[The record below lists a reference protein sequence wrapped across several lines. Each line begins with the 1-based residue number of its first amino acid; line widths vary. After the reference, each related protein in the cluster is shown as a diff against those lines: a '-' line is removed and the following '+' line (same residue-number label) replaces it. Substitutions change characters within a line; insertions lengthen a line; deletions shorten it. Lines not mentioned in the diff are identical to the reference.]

1 MKSSLRKLRGFA
13 FHKHDQKEKRN
24 ARFPAYQDELLQASQ
39 DMLDMKNCYDSLLSA
54 AAATA
59 NSAYE
64 FSEALRELGACLLE
78 KTALNDD
85 EESGRVLLMLGKAQF
100 ELQKLVDSYRVH
112 IIQTITTPSES
123 LLKELQTVED
133 MKRQCDEKRD
143 LYRSMIATQRE
154 KGTLRNTKV
163 EHFTSEQLQTAQE
176 DFQEETTFFVFRLK
190 SLKQGQSRS
199 LLTQAARH
207 HAAQLNFFR
216 KGVKSLEM
224 VEPHVKV
231 IAEQQHID
239 YQFIGLEDDDTD
251 EEVDDYDV
259 NDDGVV
265 SFDYGQNDHGQDAVS
280 HSRMSMERRD
290 LLPEGETTQL
300 YDRKILLI
308 IKENLDR
315 SQADHLYVNRGPRGV
330 SMSEPLLADKK
341 LEFSERISQMRP
353 ASTKKYHT
361 YVLPTPLDVKSSS
374 LASSNNTIS
383 ASKIVNKGG
392 FPTQL
397 YHSSPL
403 QPDMLAIDSRDVQL
417 PSPTRFP
424 KAHSVLKENI
434 NSGPISR
441 PTSLHEEL
449 SMSQFALNPSDT
461 KKIKRQAFSGPLTS
475 QTLLNKATLS
485 AAGSLSTVDYPSRF
499 SAMPTHI
506 TPQLNAAQK
515 LSLSSSPPV
524 SSPRIN
530 ELHELPRPPLS
541 SAKPVRPSGLIGHSG
556 PLMYR
561 GREHNTSNKIPS
573 ISSHMASPLPTPPG
587 AMTRSFS
594 IPSSGQRTPSLTVEV
609 GGSSYKSEHD
619 HGATNLKL
627 AICFHLLFRITGVL
641 LFNVIVLSKYCPQA

>member
-24 ARFPAYQDELLQASQ
+24 ARFPAHQDELLQASQ

-100 ELQKLVDSYRVH
+100 ELQKLVDSYRTH

-154 KGTLRNTKV
+154 KGTLRNVKV

-176 DFQEETTFFVFRLK
+176 DFQEEATFFVFRLK

-199 LLTQAARH
+199 LLTQATRH

-259 NDDGVV
+259 NDDGVA
-265 SFDYGQNDHGQDAVS
+265 SFDYGQNGHGQDAVS
-280 HSRMSMERRD
+280 HSRMSME
-290 LLPEGETTQL
+290 
-300 YDRKILLI
+300 
-308 IKENLDR
+308 ENLDR

-361 YVLPTPLDVKSSS
+361 YVLPTPLDVKNSS

-383 ASKIVNKGG
+383 TSKIVNKGG

-403 QPDMLAIDSRDVQL
+403 QPDMLGKDSRDVLL

-434 NSGPISR
+434 NSGPLSR

-449 SMSQFALNPSDT
+449 STSQFAQNPSDA

-475 QTLLNKATLS
+475 QTLPNKPTLS
-485 AAGSLSTVDYPSRF
+485 AASSLSTVDYPSRF

-506 TPQLNAAQK
+506 TPQLSAAQK
-515 LSLSSSPPV
+515 LSLSSSPPI

-530 ELHELPRPPLS
+530 ELHELPRPPLF

-556 PLMYR
+556 PLVYR
-561 GREHNTSNKIPS
+561 GREHNASNKLPS

-619 HGATNLKL
+619 HGYFFTSSDTYN
-627 AICFHLLFRITGVL
+627 ID
-641 LFNVIVLSKYCPQA
+641 N

>member
-24 ARFPAYQDELLQASQ
+24 ARFPAHQDELLQASQ

-64 FSEALRELGACLLE
+64 FSEALRELGGCLLE

-85 EESGRVLLMLGKAQF
+85 EESGRVLLMLGKSQF
-100 ELQKLVDSYRVH
+100 ELQKLVDSYRIH

-143 LYRSMIATQRE
+143 LFRSMIATQRE
-154 KGTLRNTKV
+154 KGTLRNAKV
-163 EHFTSEQLQTAQE
+163 EHITSEQLQTAQE
-176 DFQEETTFFVFRLK
+176 DFQEESTFFVFRLK

-199 LLTQAARH
+199 LLTQATRH

-259 NDDGVV
+259 NDDGAA
-265 SFDYGQNDHGQDAVS
+265 SFDYGQNGHGQDAVS
-280 HSRMSMERRD
+280 HSRMSME
-290 LLPEGETTQL
+290 
-300 YDRKILLI
+300 
-308 IKENLDR
+308 ENLDR

-361 YVLPTPLDVKSSS
+361 YVLPTPLDVKNSS

-383 ASKIVNKGG
+383 ASKIAIKAG

-403 QPDMLAIDSRDVQL
+403 QPDMFGKDSRDVQL

-449 SMSQFALNPSDT
+449 SMSQFAQNPSDA

-475 QTLLNKATLS
+475 QTLLNKPTLS

-506 TPQLNAAQK
+506 TPQLSAAQK
-515 LSLSSSPPV
+515 LSLSSSTPI

-530 ELHELPRPPLS
+530 ELHELPRPPLT

-556 PLMYR
+556 PLVYR
-561 GREHNTSNKIPS
+561 GREHNASNKLPL

-619 HGATNLKL
+619 HGSFFTSSD
-627 AICFHLLFRITGVL
+627 TD
-641 LFNVIVLSKYCPQA
+641 NVEN